1 VDFPMSVRDHPADN
15 RLANEA
21 SPYLRAH
28 GCQPVDWYPWGPEAL
43 SRARQEGRPILLS
56 IGYGTSHWCQVMA
69 RESFED
75 PATAALMNALFVN
88 IKVDRDARPDL
99 DRVYQIA
106 QTVITQQRGGWPL
119 TLFLSPDDHMPFF
132 GGTYFAR
139 EARAGLPAFRDL
151 LQQVAAIWHA
161 QRAQIAAQ
169 GLELTRILAELAPAP
184 ADPAEAL
191 DGRPLAAAR
200 EALERRFER
209 DAGGFSGA
217 PKHPQPGAIERLL
230 RTWVASQYQP
240 VPDLQALYMATLTL
254 TRMAEGGLQD
264 HVGGG
269 FARYSVDAQ
278 WRIPH
283 FEKRLADNGL
293 LIGTYAEAAIATGES
308 LFAEVAR
315 RAADWALRD
324 LRQDDGTFAAGL
336 AADTN
341 GTPGRYYAWSTTEL
355 DALPDE
361 ERTAVR
367 VRYGLDGVPNF
378 EGAWHLA
385 AAAPIT
391 AVMAATGH
399 CENGTRERLSR
410 GLARLHEWRA
420 VRERPALDEQ
430 VLPAANALMIRGLAI
445 AARLP
450 GHERLAH
457 AATEALDGIRTRFWR
472 GGVLATTRADG
483 SLAASGSLDDHAF
496 LADATLELLETRWR
510 ASDLSFAIALA
521 EILLARFEDAAEG
534 GFWFTAHDEPLLI
547 HRLKPFADEAAPA
560 GNGVAARVLLRLG
573 HLLSKPRYLAAAQR
587 TLRAAATSVA
597 AAPEAHGATLDALE
611 EWLQPTEI
619 VVLRGPAAE
628 LATWH
633 AQLMRLYAP
642 RRFVLAI
649 PDAETDLPQSP
660 AVHVAEEGPVAT
672 LHVNGRTEPP
682 LRTFAALMHRLR
694 DGIAR

>member
-1 VDFPMSVRDHPADN
+1 MSVRDNPTDN
-15 RLANEA
+15 RLASEA

-28 GCQPVDWYPWGPEAL
+28 GRQPVHWYPWGPEAL
-43 SRARQEGRPILLS
+43 SRARREGRPILLS

-75 PATAALMNALFVN
+75 PATAALMNELFVN

-99 DRVYQIA
+99 DRVYQVA
-106 QTVITQQRGGWPL
+106 QTVINQQRGGWPL

-132 GGTYFAR
+132 GGTYLAR

-151 LQQVAAIWHA
+151 LQQVAAIWQT
-161 QRAQIAAQ
+161 QRAAIAAQ
-169 GLELTRILAELAPAP
+169 GVELAGILAALAPTL
-184 ADPAEAL
+184 ADPSEAL
-191 DGRPLAAAR
+191 DDRPLAAAR
-200 EALERRFER
+200 EALERRFDR

-217 PKHPQPGAIERLL
+217 PKHPQPDAIGRLL
-230 RTWVASQYQP
+230 CTWVASQHQP

-293 LIGTYAEAAIATGES
+293 LIGTYAQAALATGES
-308 LFAEVAR
+308 LFTDAAR
-315 RAADWALRD
+315 RAANWALRE
-324 LRQDDGTFAAGL
+324 LRSPDGAFAAGL
-336 AADTN
+336 AAASD
-341 GTPGRYYAWSTTEL
+341 GAPGRYYAWSTTEL
-355 DALPDE
+355 EALPDE
-361 ERTAVR
+361 ERAAMR

-391 AVMAATGH
+391 AVMATTGH

-410 GLARLHEWRA
+410 ALSRLHEWRTA
-420 VRERPALDEQ
+420 RARPALDEQ

-450 GHERLAH
+450 GSEDLAH
-457 AATEALDGIRTRFWR
+457 AATEALDAIRTRFWR
-472 GGVLATTRADG
+472 DGELATTRADG
-483 SLAASGSLDDHAF
+483 SIASRGCLDDYAL
-496 LADATLELLETRWR
+496 LADAALELLQTRWR
-510 ASDLSFAIALA
+510 ATDLRFAIALA
-521 EILLARFEDAAEG
+521 DLLLVRFEDAAHG
-534 GFWFTAHDEPLLI
+534 GFWFTAHDEPPLI
-547 HRLKPFADEAAPA
+547 HRPKPFADEAAPS
-560 GNGVAARVLLRLG
+560 GNGIAARVLLRLG
-573 HLLSKPRYLAAAQR
+573 HVLREPRYLAAAER
-587 TLRAAATSVA
+587 TLRAAAPSVA
-597 AAPEAHGATLDALE
+597 AAPEAHGAMLDALE

-619 VVLRGPAAE
+619 VVLRGSAAE
-628 LATWH
+628 VAAWH
-633 AQLMRLYAP
+633 APLLPLYAP
-642 RRFVLAI
+642 RRLVLAI
-649 PDAETDLPQSP
+649 PDGETDLPQSLATHP
-660 AVHVAEEGPVAT
+660 AEEGPVAM
-672 LHVNGRTEPP
+672 LCVGGRTEPS
-682 LRTFAALMHRLR
+682 LRSFEALVRRLR